1 MKSKLR
7 LTATPLI
14 ATTVL
19 IALAALTG
27 CAQTVS
33 LEPAADAENAGC
45 AEIMVRLPDTVGGLP
60 LRETNAQATGAWGS
74 PASVLL
80 RCGVAIP
87 DRASTLP
94 CVLVDDVYW
103 LRDDADAPNYVF
115 TTYGREPA
123 TEVIVNRDE
132 ISPGSA
138 LFDLVNSVSA
148 TTETAKCTEIEDSL
162 GAPTETTET
171 PAPTETPSPTPAS

>member
-1 MKSKLR
+1 MLR
-7 LTATPLI
+7 LTAVALI
-14 ATTVL
+14 TLT
-19 IALAALTG
+19 ALTG
-27 CAQTVS
+27 CAQAVNF
-33 LEPAADAENAGC
+33 EPAEDAQNPGC
-45 AEIMVRLPDTVGGLP
+45 AEIMVRLPDTVGDLA
-60 LRETNAQATGAWGS
+60 LRETNSQGTGAWGD
-74 PASVLL
+74 AVLL

-115 TTYGREPA
+115 TTYGRDPA
-123 TEVIVNRDE
+123 TEVIVNRDKL
-132 ISPGSA
+132 SPGSA
-138 LFDLVNSVSA
+138 LFDLVNAVSA

-162 GAPTETTET
+162 GAPTTDSST